1 MVNQFSKLLIY
12 LFFLF
17 KGDTDSI
24 MVYTGLEN
32 VEDAIKV
39 GYTVIKEVNKQYK
52 TLEIAIDGIY
62 KSMLLLSKKKYATMT
77 LQQEKENGRVVYREV
92 KETKGLDLVRRD
104 WCDLSKKIGSHI
116 LDLILSGKPL
126 EESIEI
132 VKEYIKEEGE
142 KIRNGMV
149 PIKDFIITKG
159 LNKNPKG
166 KKKKKIFLI
175 FFFSFQKKLNK
186 KKHILTLKS
195 FLMFK

>member
-1 MVNQFSKLLIY
+1 
-12 LFFLF
+12 
-17 KGDTDSI
+17 
-24 MVYTGLEN
+24 MVYTGSEN

-39 GYTVIKEVNKQYK
+39 GHTVIKEVNKQYK